1 LLKGLSRPEQR
12 RLSAE
17 LLRLNIP
24 GASKKALKNMVKKGV
39 VKQYSGKHITASF
52 RLQITD
58 ALGAAMS
65 FSGSAFSG
73 TVKNLAIGIYQEMAV
88 E

>member
-1 LLKGLSRPEQR
+1 
-12 RLSAE
+12 
-17 LLRLNIP
+17 
-24 GASKKALKNMVKKGV
+24 MVKKGV